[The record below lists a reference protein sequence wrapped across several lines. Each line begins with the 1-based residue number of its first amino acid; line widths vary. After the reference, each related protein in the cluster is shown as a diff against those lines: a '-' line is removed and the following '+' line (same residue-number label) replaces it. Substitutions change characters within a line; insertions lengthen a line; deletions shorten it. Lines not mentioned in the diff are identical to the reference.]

1 MGSSQYI
8 CNKNMKIFDCNN
20 ECQYCIAYYCEERND
35 VKYETYVTN
44 QIEKG
49 YEKNDRISHKINR

>member
-1 MGSSQYI
+1 
-8 CNKNMKIFDCNN
+8 MKIFDCNN
-20 ECQYCIAYYCEERND
+20 ECQYCQAYYCEERND

>member
-1 MGSSQYI
+1 
-8 CNKNMKIFDCNN
+8 MKIFDCNN
-20 ECQYCIAYYCEERND
+20 ECQYWQAYYCEERD
-35 VKYETYVTN
+35 CIKYETHVAD

>member
-1 MGSSQYI
+1 MLDNLNI
-8 CNKNMKIFDCNN
+8 
-20 ECQYCIAYYCEERND
+20 
-35 VKYETYVTN
+35 KYETYVTN